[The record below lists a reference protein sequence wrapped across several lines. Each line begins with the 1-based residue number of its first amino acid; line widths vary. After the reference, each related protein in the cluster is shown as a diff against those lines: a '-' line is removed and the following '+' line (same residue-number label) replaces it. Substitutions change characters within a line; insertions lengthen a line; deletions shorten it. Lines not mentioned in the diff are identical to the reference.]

1 MARASAS
8 VPAGVLRF
16 EMVVPNLLANPS
28 LTRKRASR
36 VGRARLQA
44 ASWVPTARTRATGTV
59 QIARCETLQVSRWAG
74 AHGPGKGTP
83 MTRTVRRLATVLV
96 LAGGVALVGA
106 GCRSE
111 TGKGPAETAGK
122 KIDDAAKATGDAM
135 KDAAGATAGAAK
147 DAAAGAANI
156 AKDAADATRDAA
168 HDAAAGARDA
178 GRATADAARDAAAGA
193 KDVAKDAAAG
203 TKDAAKDTAAAAA
216 DAAHDAGR
224 ALDKAADAA
233 R

>member
-1 MARASAS
+1 MHRTAGVRPLRKSMARASAR

-16 EMVVPNLLANPS
+16 EMLVPNQVADPS
-28 LTRKRASR
+28 LTRKRASPVR
-36 VGRARLQA
+36 RARLQA
-44 ASWVPTARTRATGTV
+44 VSWVPTARSRASGAV
-59 QIARCETLQVSRWAG
+59 PDARCETLEVFPWAG
-74 AHGPGKGTP
+74 AHGPGKGKP
-83 MTRTVRRLATVLV
+83 MTRTVRRFATVLV
-96 LAGGVALVGA
+96 LAGGVALVGG

-122 KIDDAAKATGDAM
+122 KIDDAAKATGDA
-135 KDAAGATAGAAK
+135 
-147 DAAAGAANI
+147 
-156 AKDAADATRDAA
+156 TRDAA
-168 HDAAAGARDA
+168 HDAAAGAKDA

-203 TKDAAKDTAAAAA
+203 AKDAAKDTADAAA

-233 R
+233 RWRVESPAGGP